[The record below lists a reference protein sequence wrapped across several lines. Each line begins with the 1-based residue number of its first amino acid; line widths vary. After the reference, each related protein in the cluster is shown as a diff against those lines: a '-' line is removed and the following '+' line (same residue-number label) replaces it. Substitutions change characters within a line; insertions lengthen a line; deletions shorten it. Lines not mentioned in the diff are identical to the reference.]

1 MEHSVSGSVHEA
13 VERKGEVQP
22 VVGRERYNTGVY
34 FQMPLHYP
42 RYTKADY
49 ETMPEWKL
57 DCVLAEYGLPIRG
70 NLEQKRRFAMGAFLW
85 TPY

>member
-1 MEHSVSGSVHEA
+1 MQVQEIDGGGMKSIARPAQNVMGSGA
-13 VERKGEVQP
+13 KGERC
-22 VVGRERYNTGVY
+22 GD

-57 DCVLAEYGLPIRG
+57 DCLLTQYGLPING
-70 NLEQKRRFAMGAFLW
+70 DIHHKRNFAMGTFLW
-85 TPY
+85 AY

>member
-1 MEHSVSGSVHEA
+1 MESVSRTFQKIGNGGPNELHT
-13 VERKGEVQP
+13 
-22 VVGRERYNTGVY
+22 RERCED

-57 DCVLAEYGLPIRG
+57 DCLLRDYGLPIIG
-70 NLEQKRRFAMGAFLW
+70 DVDHKRMFAMGSFL
-85 TPY
+85 

>member
-1 MEHSVSGSVHEA
+1 MGSLGSDVA
-13 VERKGEVQP
+13 QTMVILGGKGDEK
-22 VVGRERYNTGVY
+22 RAKKSCWD

-57 DCVLAEYGLPIRG
+57 DCLLQEYGLPTIG
-70 NLEQKRRFAMGAFLW
+70 GIGEKRTVAMGTFLW
-85 TPY
+85 PSQQ

>member
-1 MEHSVSGSVHEA
+1 MESVA
-13 VERKGEVQP
+13 RQLPEVGRRDGKI
-22 VVGRERYNTGVY
+22 GRERRGY

-57 DCVLAEYGLPIRG
+57 DCLLKEYGLPNAGEVADLSRC
-70 NLEQKRRFAMGAFLW
+70 
-85 TPY
+85 

>member
-1 MEHSVSGSVHEA
+1 MGSLGSDVA
-13 VERKGEVQP
+13 QTMVILGGKGDEK
-22 VVGRERYNTGVY
+22 RAKKSCWD

-57 DCVLAEYGLPIRG
+57 DCLLQEYGLPTIG
-70 NLEQKRRFAMGAFLW
+70 GIGEKRKVAMGTFLW
-85 TPY
+85 PSQQ